1 MGHLPEPNRAD
12 ARATSVRGRG
22 SRRASSKRRPCPPKP
37 PSKGERVMSEGGVK
51 VNPNG
56 KEYVSATE
64 SDEEMSSKREVTF
77 DNVAAK
83 KMRK

>member
-37 PSKGERVMSEGGVK
+37 PSKGGKAGRRGEGVG
-51 VNPNG
+51 
-56 KEYVSATE
+56 S
-64 SDEEMSSKREVTF
+64 VTVQLHLDALRHDQHGADVVVWISF
-77 DNVAAK
+77 PEAAAVGE
-83 KMRK
+83 